1 MSVFKIPA
9 NFCDELRS
17 MMSHFWW
24 NHEEGKRG
32 ISWVTWKKLCQPK
45 GMGGMGFRDFKL
57 FNLALL
63 GKQAW
68 RLTTEAGSLWEQ
80 VMRARYYPN
89 GDFMM
94 ATLGHNPSYIWRGL
108 VEARMVLDRGMRR
121 RIGDGISTKVW
132 RDAWLPGTHTGR
144 VISPCAAG
152 NEEMFVSEL
161 LTAGNGW
168 DMELITSVFLPF
180 EMDRIVN
187 IRKVWEGLGLEG
199 EEGEGGGCISD
210 WVEEWWR
217 ELGVRE
223 HSVFMVGCWALWEH
237 RNNVIFESSEVDP
250 WVVIRR
256 VGDVV
261 AEMEGSAYEVIKGR
275 RRKDMGSGSD
285 GPRGWEPAP
294 RGFVKVNVD
303 AGVKEDEGV
312 SLGLVCRG
320 EMGDVLWGVF
330 TVQDQVLEPH
340 VAEAVAILEGLKEAL
355 RTGYRDVVLESDCL
369 QVVEALKKKLS
380 GRSCFML
387 VIEEILLLCNSF
399 NTVLWS
405 FSSRVNNTVAHA
417 LAHIY
422 PRNTGRMEWSET
434 LPPSAN
440 DAILFD
446 LSLLK

>member
-1 MSVFKIPA
+1 
-9 NFCDELRS
+9 
-17 MMSHFWW
+17 
-24 NHEEGKRG
+24 
-32 ISWVTWKKLCQPK
+32 
-45 GMGGMGFRDFKL
+45 MGL
-57 FNLALL
+57 FILILP
-63 GKQAW
+63 
-68 RLTTEAGSLWEQ
+68 
-80 VMRARYYPN
+80 YY
-89 GDFMM
+89 
-94 ATLGHNPSYIWRGL
+94 L
-108 VEARMVLDRGMRR
+108 
-121 RIGDGISTKVW
+121 
-132 RDAWLPGTHTGR
+132 TGR
-144 VISPCAAG
+144 VISPFAAV
-152 NEEMFVSEL
+152 NEEMFVSEM

-168 DMELITSVFLPF
+168 DMERISSLFLPF

-187 IRKVWEGLGLEG
+187 IRVSQHRPSDIWYWRMEKDGVYTVKFSYKLLAGGGGGGVEMSGASDRSREMWLWKRLCLHLFKECWVAQKVWEGLGLEG
-199 EEGEGGGCISD
+199 EEGEGGGSIRD
-210 WVEEWWR
+210 WVEERWR

-223 HSVFMVGCWALWEH
+223 HSVFMVGFWALWEH
-237 RNNVIFESSEVDP
+237 RNNVIFESREVDP

-312 SLGLVCRG
+312 TLGLVCRG
-320 EMGDVLWGVF
+320 EKSDVLWGVSI
-330 TVQDQVLEPH
+330 VQDQVWEPH
-340 VAEAVAILEGLKEAL
+340 VAEAVAVLEGLKEAL

-369 QVVEALKKKLS
+369 QVVEARKKKLS

-422 PRNTGRMEWSET
+422 PRNTGRMEWSDT

-440 DAILFD
+440 DAVLFD